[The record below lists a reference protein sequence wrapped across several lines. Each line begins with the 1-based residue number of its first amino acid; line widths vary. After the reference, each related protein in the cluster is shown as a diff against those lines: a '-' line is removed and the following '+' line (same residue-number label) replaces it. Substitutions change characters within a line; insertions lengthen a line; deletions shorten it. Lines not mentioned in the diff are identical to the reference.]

1 MAYPERL
8 LEKQRGSIHM
18 ESELYLKLY
27 KDTYTIRQFETRLL
41 ELFSMGRLFGTTHT
55 YVGQEATAVSVMAN
69 LRDTDTVFSNHR
81 CHGHYLAKE
90 DDPFG
95 LLAEVMGRKNGVC
108 DGRGGS
114 QHLCKNNFYSNGIQG
129 GFLPNALGVAFAE
142 KYYKN
147 GNIVVAF
154 IGDGTMG
161 EGVVYETLNL
171 ASLWKVP
178 LLIVIEN
185 NQYAQTTPIGDNL
198 AGSLL
203 QRAQAF
209 DVSVGEVESNDVSV
223 LYPRFNSLVRSVRS
237 ECRPH
242 VEIVNCYRFNAHS
255 KGDDF
260 RDQNEIDFWKEKDPL
275 RYFYN
280 HISMKDR
287 EKIEIEVN
295 ERLEKIESE
304 VEKLPFSRLK

>member
-1 MAYPERL
+1 MKP
-8 LEKQRGSIHM
+8 
-18 ESELYLKLY
+18 ELYLKLY
-27 KDTYTIRQFETRLL
+27 KDVYTIRQFETRLL
-41 ELFSMGRLFGTTHT
+41 ELFSTGKLFGTTHT
-55 YVGQEATAVSVMAN
+55 YVGQEATAVSVIAN
-69 LRDTDTVFSNHR
+69 LRDSDTVFSNHR

-95 LLAEVMGRKNGVC
+95 LLAEVMGRVGGVC

-114 QHLCKNNFYSNGIQG
+114 QHLCKNKFYSNGIQG
-129 GFLPNALGVAFAE
+129 GFLPNALGVAFAN
-142 KYYKN
+142 KYFKN
-147 GNIVVAF
+147 NNIVVAF

-178 LLIVIEN
+178 LLVVIEN
-185 NQYAQTTPIGDNL
+185 NQYAQTTPIDESL

-203 QRAQAF
+203 GRIQAF
-209 DVSVGEVESNDVSV
+209 NISAGELESNDISE
-223 LYPRFNSLVRSVRS
+223 LYPRFNSIIESVRT

-260 RDQNEIDFWKEKDPL
+260 RDQKEIDLWKKKDPL

-280 HISMKDR
+280 HIPVKDR
-287 EKIEIEVN
+287 KEAEDKINKRLAKIEA
-295 ERLEKIESE
+295 E
-304 VEKLPFSRLK
+304 VEQLPFSRLKQG

>member
-1 MAYPERL
+1 
-8 LEKQRGSIHM
+8 M
-18 ESELYLKLY
+18 ELELYLKLY
-27 KDTYTIRQFETRLL
+27 EDAYTIRRFETRLL
-41 ELFSMGRLFGTTHT
+41 ELFSTGKLFGTTHT
-55 YVGQEATAVSVMAN
+55 YVGQEATAVSVISN
-69 LRDTDTVFSNHR
+69 LRDSDTVFSNHR

-95 LLAEVMGRKNGVC
+95 LLAEVMGREGATC

-114 QHLCKNNFYSNGIQG
+114 QHLCKNKFYSNGIQG

-142 KYYKN
+142 KHFEN
-147 GNIVVAF
+147 NNIVVAF

-161 EGVVYETLNL
+161 EGTVYETLNL

-185 NQYAQTTPIGDNL
+185 NQYAQTTPIRDNL

-203 QRAQAF
+203 KRVQAF
-209 DVSVGEVESNDVSV
+209 DVSVGEIESNDISE
-223 LYPRFNSLVRSVRS
+223 LHPRFNRLINSVRN

-242 VEIVNCYRFNAHS
+242 VEIVNCYRYNAHS

-260 RDQNEIDFWKEKDPL
+260 RDQNEIDLWRKKDPL
-275 RYFYN
+275 NYFDS
-280 HISMKDR
+280 HITKNGRDNIKDR
-287 EKIEIEVN
+287 VN
-295 ERLEKIESE
+295 ERLSKIEAQ
-304 VEKLPFSRLK
+304 VEKLPFSKLK